1 MRPSEKLSKDTHQ
14 LVTAKQLEEA
24 YNDKNVRKFIFLFEL
39 YIRQHPD
46 IEQKVDERLYG
57 SMANYKEIQI
67 GDKVP
72 FFTMEKS

>member
-1 MRPSEKLSKDTHQ
+1 MKPSEKLSKDTHQ
-14 LVTAKQLEEA
+14 LVTVKQLEEA
-24 YNDKNVRKFIFLFEL
+24 YNDKNIRKFIFLLEL

-46 IEQKVDERLYG
+46 IEQKVVERLYG

-72 FFTMEKS
+72 FFTAKES